1 MNIDWEKLTEGFREE
16 LEKNGSAPSGR
27 IPKIWPAFKK
37 YGPAVG
43 VTGAGAAGL
52 HSIYGGAQN
61 TLDGL
66 ADTLKMVAPIGL
78 AALMGM
84 AGNNANNQGGMQPT
98 YLPSHQKPSYL
109 TPDPGTVS
117 SISRPRAYASPIKQ
131 ADIMDMF
138 GDAINRRIANSVL
151 NQVTKTNALGYST
164 DNPVQAPAAPHAENR
179 SKELELVAK
188 YPELENLLKDEA
200 NKAYLKKL
208 LET

>member
-1 MNIDWEKLTEGFREE
+1 MNIDWENLTKGFKEE
-16 LEKNGSAPSGR
+16 LEKNGGLPTGR
-27 IPKIWPAFKK
+27 LPKIWPAVKK

-43 VTGAGAAGL
+43 ITGAGAAGV
-52 HSIYGGAQN
+52 HSLYGGAQN
-61 TLDGL
+61 TFDGL
-66 ADTLKMVAPIGL
+66 ADTLKTVAPIGL

-84 AGNNANNQGGMQPT
+84 AGNNAKNQAGLQPT

-109 TPDPGTVS
+109 TPDPGTLS
-117 SISRPRAYASPIKQ
+117 SISQPRAYASPIKQ

-164 DNPVQAPAAPHAENR
+164 DNPVQTPATPPAKNR